1 MTKAAPAPK
10 GKPGVRKGTA
20 KLNGGVRLDN
30 SLTPQ
35 QEAYCRARAMGMAMQ
50 EALVAIGSPVDIR
63 TARIWE
69 RENPTIRDR
78 INELS
83 AIATQ
88 SAILKTGLDR
98 EWVIS
103 RLMKVVDRCMQAEPV
118 MVQGEPTGEYKFD
131 STGANNAL
139 KMLGDTMGLFKP
151 AEKKPEDEYANLSDD
166 DIARIVADLA
176 AQTGLIEIGSGTQAT
191 AGTQQ
196 VIEVQAI
203 RKAD

>member
-10 GKPGVRKGTA
+10 GKVGVRKGTA
-20 KLNGGVRLDN
+20 KLNGGVRLDTG
-30 SLTPQ
+30 LTAP
-35 QEAYCRARAMGMAMQ
+35 QEAYCRARAMGMSMQ
-50 EALVAIGSPVDIR
+50 EALVAIGSPVELSTVR
-63 TARIWE
+63 KWE
-69 RENPTIRDR
+69 RENTTIRDR
-78 INELS
+78 IVELS

-151 AEKKPEDEYANLSDD
+151 AEKKPEDEYANLSDED
-166 DIARIVADLA
+166 LRRIAHELA
-176 AQTGLIEIGSGTQAT
+176 SQTGLLELPPTN
-191 AGTQQ
+191 
-196 VIEVQAI
+196 VIDVTP
-203 RKAD
+203 K

>member
-1 MTKAAPAPK
+1 MTKEAPAPK
-10 GKPGVRKGTA
+10 GKRGIRKGTA
-20 KLNGGVRLDN
+20 KLNGGVRFDN
-30 SLTPQ
+30 GLTAQ

-50 EALVAIGSPVDIR
+50 EALVAIGSPVELSTVR
-63 TARIWE
+63 KWE
-69 RENPTIRDR
+69 RENTTIRER
-78 INELS
+78 ISELS

-151 AEKKPEDEYANLSDD
+151 AEKKPEDEYANLSDED
-166 DIARIVADLA
+166 LRRIAHELA
-176 AQTGLIEIGSGTQAT
+176 SQTGLLELPPPN
-191 AGTQQ
+191 
-196 VIEVQAI
+196 VIDVTP
-203 RKAD
+203 K